1 MAVTWTIVS
10 TEADIATGEIKVLHW
25 EASDYEIVGE
35 NSKQVIHRG
44 KVCGAQILDVDSS
57 SEDFIQWQ
65 DVTEENAINW
75 VKTYM
80 GTEEV
85 TNVETEVARQ
95 ITESK
100 TPVVTYSNPWEQT
113 PEPE

>member
-10 TEADIATGEIKVLHW
+10 TEADVATGEIKVLHW

-35 NSKQVIHRG
+35 GSKQVIHRG
-44 KVCGAQILDVDSS
+44 KVCGSQILDVDSS

-80 GTEEV
+80 ETEGV
-85 TNVETEVARQ
+85 TNVETEIARQ

-100 TPVVTYSNPWEQT
+100 TPVLSYANPWEST

>member
-1 MAVTWTIVS
+1 M
-10 TEADIATGEIKVLHW
+10 
-25 EASDYEIVGE
+25 
-35 NSKQVIHRG
+35 
-44 KVCGAQILDVDSS
+44 GA
-57 SEDFIQWQ
+57 
-65 DVTEENAINW
+65 
-75 VKTYM
+75 
-80 GTEEV
+80 EEV

>member
-1 MAVTWTIVS
+1 MAVIWKIVS
-10 TEADIATGEIKVLHW
+10 TEADVATGEIKILHW

-35 NSKQVIHRG
+35 GSKQLLHRG
-44 KVCGAQILDVDSS
+44 RVIGTQQIHADSS
-57 SEDFIQWQ
+57 SENFIRWQ

-95 ITESK
+95 ITESI
-100 TPVVTYSNPWEQT
+100 TPVVTYENPWDST